1 MTLSRP
7 VALAVAVTLFAT
19 SRLYL
24 LFGFVPDQSDMYLYV
39 QYAWEDEV
47 ALSQGRPLYLFHTEQ
62 FDRAQAHALA
72 TGAEP
77 PMAETRSIE
86 YPPLALQSV
95 LLPKALVER
104 PSEVP
109 WKPHDWPLLGYIS
122 GYDRAFRSAMAG
134 FDTLAFTLLI
144 FFVPRV
150 YPRESTTH
158 HLERWLTYVGA
169 GHLLGHLLYD
179 RLSLPPGAFL
189 LGAVGLLTIPRVPA
203 VFGLGL
209 LAAAI
214 NYQLSPLVLLPL
226 FILGCVPAR
235 RVQDPP
241 VSLIRAAAVPG
252 IVAAALI
259 VALFLPFYVRE
270 GPESVAFLRYH
281 GQRGL
286 QLESVAATLPLL
298 LSFAGHTVTR
308 VGEFGAWHLRSTLAP
323 VLAKASPVLIL
334 LLVGVVLWL
343 VIRNAR
349 SRPLLP
355 EIRFASE
362 GAPLFAGAVVASL
375 AMAVVGSKVFSPQ
388 YLLWMLPLVP
398 LAPARLLLPLFVAV
412 AAVTTAVFP
421 YAYDA
426 HVSALTTGG
435 KLLLA
440 ARNGLFLAFA
450 AAAVLALR
458 RRPV

>member
-7 VALAVAVTLFAT
+7 VALAVAVTLFAA

-24 LFGFVPDQSDMYLYV
+24 LLAFVPDQSDMYLYV

-47 ALSQGRPLYLFHTEQ
+47 ARSQGRPLYRFHTEQ

-72 TGAEP
+72 TGAEV

-86 YPPLALQSV
+86 YPPAALQSV
-95 LLPKALVER
+95 LLPKVFVER

-109 WKPHDWPLLGYIS
+109 WKPHDWPLLGYIG
-122 GYDRAFRSAMAG
+122 GYDRAFRGVMAG
-134 FDTLAFTLLI
+134 FDVLAFALLLV
-144 FFVPRV
+144 FVPRL
-150 YPRESTTH
+150 YARESAAH
-158 HLERWLTYVGA
+158 HLERWLTYIGA

-179 RLSLPPGAFL
+179 RLSLPPGALL
-189 LGAVGLLTIPRVPA
+189 LGALGLLTIPRIPI

-209 LAAAI
+209 LAAAV

-226 FILGCVPAR
+226 FVLACVPAR
-235 RVQDPP
+235 RLQEGPA
-241 VSLIRAAAVPG
+241 SLIRAATVPG
-252 IVAAALI
+252 LVAAALI
-259 VALFLPFYVRE
+259 VLLFLPFYVRE

-286 QLESVAATLPLL
+286 QLESVGATLPLL

-308 VGEFGAWHLRSTLAP
+308 VGEFGAWHLRSSLAP
-323 VLAKASPVLIL
+323 ALARASPLLML
-334 LLVGVVLWL
+334 LLVGSVV
-343 VIRNAR
+343 VVVMRNAR
-349 SRPLLP
+349 SRARLP
-355 EIRFASE
+355 EVRFA
-362 GAPLFAGAVVASL
+362 AVDATLFAGAVVASL
-375 AMAVVGSKVFSPQ
+375 SMAVVGSKVFSPQ

-398 LAPARLLLPLFVAV
+398 LAPVRVLLPLFLAV
-412 AAVTTAVFP
+412 AAVTTAIFP

-426 HVSALTTGG
+426 HVAALTTGG

-440 ARNGLFLAFA
+440 ARNGLFLVFA
-450 AAAVLALR
+450 AMAVLGLR